1 MLDFF
6 MFLKIFCGIVHAS
19 VKSKVGRPVE
29 CFETI
34 ISTGDSEYP
43 VRVNTVGILMY
54 PVAYPHSLPL

>member
-54 PVAYPHSLPL
+54 PVA